1 MLRRVLLVVVFGF
14 TSLGN
19 VHAHE
24 AAVRPFTIDDRPLLE
39 LLRAPPVPPPMPAG
53 TTALRFAQFFRTPA
67 GPRGLEPT
75 EALLRL
81 DGQRVR
87 LFGYMVL
94 NDAPQPGVFLLS
106 AMPITLAEQADGAA
120 DDLPSAV
127 VTVRLPPALA
137 GLVVPFVPGILMVE
151 GQLGVGARD
160 EPDGRRSMVR
170 LQLDWPAL
178 TAVPGVVK

>member
-1 MLRRVLLVVVFGF
+1 MPPTVAHSQR
-14 TSLGN
+14 LG
-19 VHAHE
+19 
-24 AAVRPFTIDDRPLLE
+24 PLL
-39 LLRAPPVPPPMPAG
+39 RPPVPPPMPAG

-75 EALLRL
+75 ETLLSL
-81 DGQRVR
+81 DRHRVR

-94 NDAPQPGVFLLS
+94 NDAPQPGVLLLS

-127 VTVRLPPALA
+127 VTVHLPAALA
-137 GLVVPFVPGILMVE
+137 GRVVPFVPGMLMVE
-151 GQLGVGARD
+151 GQLGVGALD